1 MKLLK
6 GIASHVAPGR
16 LAAIVNVGDDF
27 THLGLH
33 VSPDLD
39 TVMYTLAD
47 QINTKTGWGR
57 SDETWRFMRTLRE
70 LGGETWFNLG
80 DRDLATHVCRTHWL
94 REGATLSEVTTRLC
108 RQMGIMH
115 DVLPATDDR
124 LRTVVETPE
133 EALAFQHY
141 FVREQC
147 IPAVKAIHFEA
158 ADKARPSPG
167 AKAWLS
173 RKDLGAVII
182 CPSNPY
188 LSVDPILA
196 IPRVKET
203 IKELKVARVAVSPL
217 IAGKAVKG
225 PTAKIMQEL
234 GVPLTAS
241 AIARHYA
248 EILDG
253 FRAG

>member
-57 SDETWRFMRTLRE
+57 SDETWRFMHTLRE

-80 DRDLATHVCRTHWL
+80 DRDLATHVCRTHWI

-124 LRTVVETPE
+124 LRTVVETSE

-147 IPAVKAIHFEA
+147 IPASRLFTSKRRTKHDRVP
-158 ADKARPSPG
+158 ARKRG
-167 AKAWLS
+167 YREKT
-173 RKDLGAVII
+173 
-182 CPSNPY
+182 
-188 LSVDPILA
+188 SV
-196 IPRVKET
+196 
-203 IKELKVARVAVSPL
+203 
-217 IAGKAVKG
+217 
-225 PTAKIMQEL
+225 Q
-234 GVPLTAS
+234 
-241 AIARHYA
+241 
-248 EILDG
+248 
-253 FRAG
+253 

>member
-1 MKLLK
+1 M
-6 GIASHVAPGR
+6 
-16 LAAIVNVGDDF
+16 
-27 THLGLH
+27 
-33 VSPDLD
+33 
-39 TVMYTLAD
+39 
-47 QINTKTGWGR
+47 
-57 SDETWRFMRTLRE
+57 
-70 LGGETWFNLG
+70 
-80 DRDLATHVCRTHWL
+80 
-94 REGATLSEVTTRLC
+94 
-108 RQMGIMH
+108 
-115 DVLPATDDR
+115 
-124 LRTVVETPE
+124 
-133 EALAFQHY
+133 
-141 FVREQC
+141 
-147 IPAVKAIHFEA
+147 
-158 ADKARPSPG
+158 
-167 AKAWLS
+167 
-173 RKDLGAVII
+173 II